1 MPCVITPREWLS
13 RCEGCW
19 WDGIRRLRRV
29 PASPDNQC
37 LLCFGGICAAPVDRA
52 APHLLPNISC
62 LFFHWSP
69 RPPLQPLP
77 QVSPVHEKAPCK
89 LFSPSA
95 RSRTLKSSCACLK
108 VDLLPGTSSDP
119 DAARPVSLNI
129 VNLTPYL
136 GAQQLLADRK
146 NTQAVYYTFPLCS
159 NQTLSSYLKAG
170 AADPFILFL
179 RGLE

>member
-1 MPCVITPREWLS
+1 MLALFRRHLCSTCGQSSAPPATKHQLS
-13 RCEGCW
+13 IFPLE
-19 WDGIRRLRRV
+19 
-29 PASPDNQC
+29 P
-37 LLCFGGICAAPVDRA
+37 
-52 APHLLPNISC
+52 
-62 LFFHWSP
+62 P

-95 RSRTLKSSCACLK
+95 SSRTLKSSCSCLK

-159 NQTLSSYLKAG
+159 NQTLSSYLEAG
-170 AADPFILFL
+170 VADPFILFL